1 MAYVEEN
8 LVKNQTTS
16 FAAKE
21 DLSYDN
27 NKLESNVIEA
37 ESINDVQDAG
47 SSTTSSDST
56 AGTDTLTEKDVEKG
70 SAQLPPVVEEEGPDG
85 GYGWLVVLGAFA
97 VQITSFGVV
106 SSVMQDYFHQN
117 MFSDNPKALVDL
129 SFVGT
134 LALVF
139 INASS
144 PVVQYFVARF
154 GLRPVMIVGTLFIT
168 IALEMAGF
176 ASQIWHLYLTQ
187 GILFG
192 IGASCMYGTVM
203 AVTPQ
208 WFTKN
213 RGIALGIV
221 AGGSGIGGL
230 VVPFIVTPLNR
241 NLGPGWTYR
250 ILGFICLFCDI
261 IACIF
266 VKERIVRKK
275 EKKRFSQI
283 IDFGVLKNVNFLI
296 FSVASDVGLFGYFV
310 PFFFLPAD
318 ATYLGLSDS
327 QGSSLIAVCSAMN
340 FLGRL
345 AAGAFADRAGRINS
359 NITFTL
365 LTAISCLLI
374 WTFAFD
380 YGSLMGFAA
389 VFGFGCGSYF
399 ALMSPIA
406 ASLLG
411 MEKFPSGLSLLLF
424 LNMIPV
430 FGSNIASAIETGV
443 SSEPFFSYKMFA
455 GVSWLVGAVLLIFL
469 KFKINKNPFVKI

>member
-8 LVKNQTTS
+8 LIKSQSTS
-16 FAAKE
+16 FNKKE
-21 DLSYDN
+21 DQLN
-27 NKLESNVIEA
+27 EKKLESCSIIEA
-37 ESINDVQDAG
+37 EEINDVEEVSISA
-47 SSTTSSDST
+47 SSELT
-56 AGTDTLTEKDVEKG
+56 AKTDTLNPSEKDVEKA
-70 SAQLPPVVEEEGPDG
+70 SAHLPPVTDEEGPDG
-85 GYGWLVVLGAFA
+85 GYGWLVVLGAFS

-106 SSVMQDYFHQN
+106 SSC
-117 MFSDNPKALVDL
+117 
-129 SFVGT
+129 FVGT

-139 INASS
+139 INGSS
-144 PVVQYFVARF
+144 PIVQFFVARY

-176 ASQIWHLYLTQ
+176 ATEIWHLYLTQ

-192 IGASCMYGTVM
+192 MGASCLYGTVM

-213 RGIALGIV
+213 RGVALGIV

-241 NLGPGWTYR
+241 NLGSAWTYR

-275 EKKRFSQI
+275 EKKSFSQI
-283 IDFGVLKNVNFLI
+283 INFGVLKNTDFLI
-296 FSVASDVGLFGYFV
+296 FSIASDIGLFGYFV
-310 PFFFLPAD
+310 PFFFLPSY
-318 ATYLGLSDS
+318 ATELGMSDS
-327 QGSSLIAVCSAMN
+327 QGSSMIAVCSAMN
-340 FLGRL
+340 FIGRL
-345 AAGAFADRAGRINS
+345 AAGALADRVGRLNS
-359 NITFTL
+359 NIIFTL

-380 YGSLMGFAA
+380 YASLMGFSA

-411 MEKFPSGLSLLLF
+411 MELFPSGLSLLLF

-430 FGSNIASAIETGV
+430 FGSNIASAIEAGV
-443 SSEPFFSYKMFA
+443 SSAPYFSYKMFA
-455 GVSWLVGAVLLIFL
+455 GVAWLVGALLLIFL
-469 KFKINKNPFVKI
+469 KFKINRNPFVKI